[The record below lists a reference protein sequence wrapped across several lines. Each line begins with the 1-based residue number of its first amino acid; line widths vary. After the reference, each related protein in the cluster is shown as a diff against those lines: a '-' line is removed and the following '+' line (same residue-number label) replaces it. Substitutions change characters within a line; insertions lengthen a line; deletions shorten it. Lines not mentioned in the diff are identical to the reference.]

1 MNPIENIRSQLED
14 KTKGHFNIDAYSTDS
29 FNLSDYK
36 LTQVLDDILLVQ
48 YVDVS
53 EDGREVM
60 RNGVLVPVDVAR
72 YTWRVGKVILAGP
85 SCKTVKQGDYVVF
98 PNDKGIRASNIN
110 GLRNVVFLN
119 EIRIFSI
126 VEPIEDSN
134 NTKANKKK

>member
-1 MNPIENIRSQLED
+1 MNPIENVRAQLED
-14 KTKGHFNIDAYSTDS
+14 KTKGHFNLDAYSTDS
-29 FNLSDYK
+29 FNLSNYE
-36 LTQVLDDILLVQ
+36 LTQVLDDILFVQ

-53 EDGREVM
+53 GDGREIE

-85 SCKTVKQGDYVVF
+85 ACKTVKVGDHVVF

-119 EIRIFSI
+119 EIRIFGI
-126 VEPIEDSN
+126 VKSCQEEVKP
-134 NTKANKKK
+134 KKVSKK